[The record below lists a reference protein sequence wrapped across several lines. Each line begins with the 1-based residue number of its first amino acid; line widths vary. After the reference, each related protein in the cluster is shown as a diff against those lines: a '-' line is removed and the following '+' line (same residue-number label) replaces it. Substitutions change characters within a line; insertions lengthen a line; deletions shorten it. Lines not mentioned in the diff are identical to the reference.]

1 MRRVNG
7 GAVSGSA
14 RRVLVADGG
23 ASKTDLVLL
32 DLDGTVLAAVR
43 GPGSNPDLIGTEGTL
58 AVIGELAAKAA
69 VAAGLDG
76 AAGLDAAAGP
86 GAGGSGGAGE
96 TGGTLAEL
104 GAFYLAGVDLP
115 IEERRLEAAIAGRGW
130 TRRTVVGN
138 DTFAVLR
145 AGTARGW
152 GVATVC
158 GTGVNCAG
166 VAPNGRRG
174 RYPALGAISGDWGGG
189 LDVGLAALGAAN
201 RGRDGRGP
209 RTVLERLVPAHF
221 DLRTPAAVTSALH
234 FGRLE
239 PRELAALS
247 PVVFAA
253 SREGDQVAGSIVD
266 RLADELVAMTTAM
279 IRRLRLARLDLDV
292 VCGGGLLQAGEPRL
306 ERRMSAGITRV
317 APSARLVLLRA
328 PPITGA
334 ALLALEAAGA
344 GEAAVARARAEVP
357 LATSPVAS

>member
-1 MRRVNG
+1 LTG
-7 GAVSGSA
+7 PA

-32 DLDGTVLAAVR
+32 DLDGGVLAAVR
-43 GPGSNPDLIGTEGTL
+43 GPGSNPDIVGTEGTL

-76 AAGLDAAAGP
+76 ATGVDGAAGGP
-86 GAGGSGGAGE
+86 
-96 TGGTLAEL
+96 LAEL

-174 RYPALGAISGDWGGG
+174 RYPALGGISGDWGGG
-189 LDVGLAALGAAN
+189 LDVGLAALGGAC

-221 DLRTPAAVTSALH
+221 ELRNPGAVTSALH

-239 PRELAALS
+239 IRELAGLS
-247 PVVFAA
+247 PLVFAA
-253 SREGDQVAGSIVD
+253 AREGDEVAGSIVD

-306 ERRMSAGITRV
+306 ERRMAAGIARV
-317 APSARLVLLRA
+317 APRARLVLLRA

-344 GEAAVARARAEVP
+344 GEAAVARARAEVQ

>member
-1 MRRVNG
+1 
-7 GAVSGSA
+7 VSGPA

-43 GPGSNPDLIGTEGTL
+43 GPGSNPDIVGTEGTL

-69 VAAGLDG
+69 VAAGLDAAGGAG
-76 AAGLDAAAGP
+76 AAGD
-86 GAGGSGGAGE
+86 SGGP
-96 TGGTLAEL
+96 LAEL

-174 RYPALGAISGDWGGG
+174 RYPALGGISGDWGGG
-189 LDVGLAALGAAN
+189 LDVGLAALGAAT

-221 DLRTPAAVTSALH
+221 DLGTPAAVTSALH

-239 PRELAALS
+239 LRELAALS
-247 PVVFAA
+247 PMVFAA

>member
-1 MRRVNG
+1 VVT
-7 GAVSGSA
+7 APA

-32 DLDGTVLAAVR
+32 DLDGAVLAAVR
-43 GPGSNPDLIGTEGTL
+43 GPGSNPDIVGTEGCL
-58 AVIGELAAKAA
+58 EVIGELAAKAA
-69 VAAGLDG
+69 VAAGLDASAG
-76 AAGLDAAAGP
+76 AGRAAGAGRP
-86 GAGGSGGAGE
+86 
-96 TGGTLAEL
+96 LAEL

-115 IEERRLEAAIAGRGW
+115 VEERRLEAAIAGRGW
-130 TRRTVVGN
+130 TRRTLVGN

-166 VAPNGRRG
+166 VAPNGRSG
-174 RYPALGAISGDWGGG
+174 RYPALGGISGDWGGG
-189 LDVGLAALGAAN
+189 LDVGMAALGAAN

-209 RTVLERLVPAHF
+209 RTSLERLVPAHF
-221 DLRTPAAVTSALH
+221 DLRNPSAVTSALH

-239 PRELAALS
+239 LRELARLS

-253 SREGDQVAGSIVD
+253 SREGDQVAGGIVD
-266 RLADELVAMTTAM
+266 RLADELVVMTTAM

-306 ERRMSAGITRV
+306 ERRMGAGIARV
-317 APSARLVLLRA
+317 APRARLVLLRA

-344 GEAAVARARAEVP
+344 GGAAVARARAEVP

>member
-1 MRRVNG
+1 MVT
-7 GAVSGSA
+7 APA

-32 DLDGTVLAAVR
+32 DLDGAVLAAVR
-43 GPGSNPDLIGTEGTL
+43 GPGSNPDIVGTEGCL
-58 AVIGELAAKAA
+58 EVIGELAAKAA
-69 VAAGLDG
+69 VAAGLDANAG
-76 AAGLDAAAGP
+76 AGRAAGGP
-86 GAGGSGGAGE
+86 
-96 TGGTLAEL
+96 LAEL
-104 GAFYLAGVDLP
+104 GAFYVAGVDLP
-115 IEERRLEAAIAGRGW
+115 VEERRLEAAIAGRGW

-166 VAPNGRRG
+166 VAPNGRSG
-174 RYPALGAISGDWGGG
+174 RYPALGGISGDWGGG
-189 LDVGLAALGAAN
+189 LDVGMAALGAAN

-209 RTVLERLVPAHF
+209 RTSLERLVPAHF
-221 DLRTPAAVTSALH
+221 DLRNPSAVTSALH
-234 FGRLE
+234 FRRLE
-239 PRELAALS
+239 LRELARLS

-253 SREGDQVAGSIVD
+253 SREGDQVAGGIVD
-266 RLADELVAMTTAM
+266 RLADELVVMTTAM

-306 ERRMSAGITRV
+306 ERRMGAGIARV
-317 APSARLVLLRA
+317 APRARLVLLRA

-344 GEAAVARARAEVP
+344 GGAAVARARAEVP